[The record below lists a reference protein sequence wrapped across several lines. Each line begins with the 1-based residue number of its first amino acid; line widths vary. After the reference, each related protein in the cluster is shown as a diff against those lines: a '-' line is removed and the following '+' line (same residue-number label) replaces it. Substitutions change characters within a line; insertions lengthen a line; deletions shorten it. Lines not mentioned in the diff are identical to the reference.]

1 MFAKFEDDIFLNID
15 GKEINVKHKVPKM
28 ENPYRL
34 ALSDQPVFYAKLQL
48 EGLLNFKD
56 NAIIVIQ
63 PMGLVCFKGEET
75 E

>member
-1 MFAKFEDDIFLNID
+1 M
-15 GKEINVKHKVPKM
+15 KHKVPEM

-34 ALSDQPVFYAKLQL
+34 ALSDQPIFYAKLQL

-63 PMGLVCFKGEET
+63 PMGLICFKGDEI
-75 E
+75 